1 MEEGFEE
8 ATHKIHDGTNE
19 EEEETSQSVCNKT
32 EGKFDNGWEGK
43 NKESVDQFYKQSQPI
58 EKSDNV

>member
-32 EGKFDNGWEGK
+32 EGKFDNGWEDK
-43 NKESVDQFYKQSQPI
+43 NKEGVDQF
-58 EKSDNV
+58 DNRVNL